1 MATLTQAVDAI
12 TALENT
18 VSTKI
23 QSIDAAVAQAQADV
37 DGFIANAKPIS
48 QVYLPAT
55 WAWTGVIVVGTQSPP
70 IQSTTITLTKPSKVL
85 CVAQFHCRHIGKIDD
100 FIGISVN
107 GDVID
112 NHVAQLLQADLPN
125 VGEWYAMSP
134 IRVVD
139 LPAGTHTI
147 SIVAN
152 RTRQDANNTD
162 NNLYLSGASIQ
173 VLAV

>member
-23 QSIDAAVAQAQADV
+23 QSIDAAVTQAQADV
-37 DGFIANAKPIS
+37 NGFIANAKPIS

-55 WAWTGVIVVGTQSPP
+55 WAWSGVIGAGTQSQP

-85 CVAQFHCRHIGKIDD
+85 CVAQFHCRHVGRVNDY
-100 FIGISVN
+100 IGISVN

-112 NHVAQLLQADLPN
+112 KRVAQLLQADLPN
-125 VGEWYAMSP
+125 AGEWYAMST

-139 LPAGTHTI
+139 LPAGTHAI
-147 SIVAN
+147 SIVAY
-152 RTRQDANNTD
+152 RGFQDATNTD
-162 NNLYLSGASIQ
+162 NNLYLNGASIQ
-173 VLAV
+173 VLAI